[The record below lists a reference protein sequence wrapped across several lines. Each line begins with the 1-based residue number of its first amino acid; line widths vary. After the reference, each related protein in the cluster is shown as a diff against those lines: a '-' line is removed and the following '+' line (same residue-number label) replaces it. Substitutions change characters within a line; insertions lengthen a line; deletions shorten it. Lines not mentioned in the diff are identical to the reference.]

1 MSKSCTEAILL
12 FSEMSRLSLF
22 PVVSNI
28 GMQLKKTKTIN
39 TLCVLNIPG
48 LWTFVTFTA
57 VGWRTAA
64 VCLTGTFFRKLLTL
78 SGSAGGPL
86 SLCRGARR
94 RQRGRERR
102 ESRHFSTVN
111 AFLING
117 SASASVSPYS
127 PHIPDP
133 PCKILSWRNSELLP
147 ESQVRVQV
155 CGLTQRHGARPC
167 RASMRR
173 L

>member
-1 MSKSCTEAILL
+1 M
-12 FSEMSRLSLF
+12 
-22 PVVSNI
+22 
-28 GMQLKKTKTIN
+28 
-39 TLCVLNIPG
+39 
-48 LWTFVTFTA
+48 
-57 VGWRTAA
+57 
-64 VCLTGTFFRKLLTL
+64 CLTGTLFRKLLTL
-78 SGSAGGPL
+78 CGSAGGPL

-102 ESRHFSTVN
+102 QRRHFSTVN
-111 AFLING
+111 TFLING

-155 CGLTQRHGARPC
+155 CGLTQRHGSRPC

-173 L
+173 LWWTVYYTANIYTVSQNLTLYLMDYRTSNTCCRLIPHSYLQAE